1 MFEKA
6 GRTEVG
12 NRKKKKEK
20 RMEELKQR
28 MEDQP
33 ENASAACDYAKALLA
48 TDMARACVK
57 YCDMA
62 IQLQPGFSRAYL
74 LKGEQRLSFCVVLK
88 LNYVCRRSTN

>member
-1 MFEKA
+1 LEIEK
-6 GRTEVG
+6 
-12 NRKKKKEK
+12 RKKQ
-20 RMEELKQR
+20 RMELKQR

-62 IQLQPGFSRAYL
+62 IKSQPGFSRAYL
-74 LKGEQRLSFCVVLK
+74 LKGEQRLSFCVVPNNVK
-88 LNYVCRRSTN
+88 INYVCR